1 MLSYRTERLVL
12 REAELTDAPFLME
25 LMNQPNWL
33 QYIGDRE
40 IYSVRAA
47 EDYVCHKLKSSYE
60 KNGFGLLIV
69 ERIDDNKAVGLC
81 GLIKRPDLTH
91 PDIGYALHSDFYN
104 QGFALEAAEAIVA
117 DARTLGIGKLL
128 AITLPSN
135 DRSVRLLK
143 KLGMTFERSIYMPG
157 DRELLHLYSC
167 TLND

>member
-12 REAELTDAPFLME
+12 REAELADAPFLLE

-40 IYSVRAA
+40 IYSLHAA
-47 EDYVCHKLKSSYE
+47 EDYVCQKLKNSYE
-60 KNGFGLLIV
+60 KNGFGLMII
-69 ERIDDNKAVGLC
+69 ERICDNKSVGLC
-81 GLIKRPDLTH
+81 GLIKRPNLMY

-104 QGFALEAAEAIVA
+104 QGYALEAAEAIVA
-117 DARTLGIGKLL
+117 DARALRIGKVL

-135 DRSVRLLK
+135 ERSVRLLK
-143 KLGMTFERSIYMPG
+143 KLGMTFERSMYMPG
-157 DRELLHLYSC
+157 DRELLHLYGC